1 MPAEIGL
8 EIGGTGFFSL
18 LVRLGDRLRKT
29 VAVANEQ
36 FAGSPVFRFPKRK
49 TISWIDLVTKTPAAI
64 FLGDDGDSR

>member
-36 FAGSPVFRFPKRK
+36 FAGTAGNTIPKAQK
-49 TISWIDLVTKTPAAI
+49 T
-64 FLGDDGDSR
+64 FLGMI